1 MLKPSPRKEKST
13 MSEMGAITIWTRLE
27 TDGIEQFAAHEMQRY
42 LQQMSGQEIV
52 SQLISKAPS
61 FPAIYLALGSGKLIN
76 DWPALSL
83 TLPGDGY
90 RLLGDR
96 TGIALISP
104 TSRGLL
110 YAVYGLLK
118 HLGARWYFPGP
129 AGEMIPHLSSIEIGN
144 LDITDAPVID
154 QRGVIL
160 RGTDRY
166 LPEWVDFAP
175 KIGLN
180 AICVETQ
187 QGIHRLPKLVGDRG
201 LHMRLRRHF
210 YSTTFCSQDERTLRY
225 QETLSKGCILSVPK
239 EIDSIQLRPA
249 DSFGARCMCP
259 VDREYSLADQVLRF
273 TNRMAKAIH
282 GVRPHQEVPYVAY
295 QSTWCPPPSLDP
307 GPGVTLSMGVIHRC
321 FNHAID
327 DPSCAINSPVKYPKP
342 MGHFEYGVRPII
354 EQLLQKFDPGNC
366 FLVDYVVDSS
376 LFAREQ
382 MTPWHGRLPNNG
394 AVIQRD
400 IQYYHRVGIPS
411 IWSFVIFVD
420 DRYMQRFISPLIY
433 QWGNLLWNPD
443 CDLRAG
449 LRDFCLHYLG
459 NSSLEVVFPL
469 EELSDPRDATKEQW
483 QDQMDRI
490 ARADAIV
497 REAKAD
503 THNEQYNQRLTLLA
517 AEQQHCLRAIYE
529 QMKDTHWLIN

>member
-1 MLKPSPRKEKST
+1 MNETVAATL
-13 MSEMGAITIWTRLE
+13 WTRQLA
-27 TDGIEQFAAHEMQRY
+27 DGTEQFAANELQRY
-42 LQQMSGQEIV
+42 LHQMSGQEIV
-52 SQLISKAPS
+52 LQPIPLTPS
-61 FPAIYLALGSGKLIN
+61 FPAIYLAPGNYELTI
-76 DWPALSL
+76 DWPALSP
-83 TLPGDGY
+83 TLPNDGY
-90 RLLGDR
+90 RLRGDR
-96 TGIALISP
+96 AGMALVSP

-110 YAVYGLLK
+110 YAVYGMLK

-129 AGEMIPHLSSIEIGN
+129 SGEVLPHLASIEIGS
-144 LDITDAPVID
+144 LDVTDAPVID

-166 LPEWVDFAP
+166 LSEWVDFAP

-187 QGIHRLPKLVGDRG
+187 QGIRLLPKLVGDRG

-210 YSTTFCSQDERTLRY
+210 YSTTFCSQDERILHY

-249 DSFGARCMCP
+249 DSFGARCLCP
-259 VDREYSLADQVLRF
+259 FDREYSLADQVLRF
-273 TNRMAKAIH
+273 TNRMAKAVQE
-282 GVRPHQEVPYVAY
+282 VRPEQRVPYVAY
-295 QSTWCPPPSLDP
+295 QSTWCPPPSIDP
-307 GPGVTLSMGVIHRC
+307 APGVTLSMGVIHRC

-327 DPSCAINSPVKYPKP
+327 DPSCVINATGKYPQP

-354 EQLLQKFDPGNC
+354 EQLLQKFDPDAC

-411 IWSFVIFVD
+411 IWSFAIFVD
-420 DRYMQRFISPLIY
+420 NHYMNRFVSPLIY
-433 QWGNLLWNPD
+433 QWGDLLWNPN

-449 LRDFCLHYLG
+449 LRDFCLYYLG
-459 NSSLEVVFPL
+459 DSSLETVFPS
-469 EELSDPRDATKEQW
+469 EELSDPRDVTKEQW
-483 QDQMDRI
+483 QDQLARVTI
-490 ARADAIV
+490 AESIV
-497 REAKAD
+497 REATVSARD
-503 THNEQYNQRLTLLA
+503 DLYRQRLTLLST
-517 AEQQHCLRAIYE
+517 EQRNCLQAIGE
-529 QMKDTHWLIN
+529 HMNDSRWSMT